1 VERANQDHQMSTLQD
16 RDLDRS
22 FERLDRSEKY
32 RAEKIGYDATRQAT
46 ALTRKCLPELI
57 ANIRNDRAAS
67 RGKAL
72 WRALKGISDDNLAVR
87 LFMAGASVAGSDR
100 LGCNRDGHKSFQS
113 TALWISRQI
122 APKCQDRELQ
132 AKIGVWGIEMLLD
145 LSGPVFE
152 LRNDD
157 FLVLNGELNDF
168 MDEVYVRELVTNGL
182 LSPIFERPV
191 PWTQVNKGGLPSDH
205 WARDGASLISGHH
218 RKAEAVVR
226 KAIADGKMR
235 RPLNAL
241 NYLQSPAYI
250 INERLLAFMKRVRRP
265 GSKSRHLVKYS
276 GNGPPGIGGRNGKRN
291 RRGRRTLSPPTR
303 WSVVA
308 SGLHCTSIFAV
319 VLMQSRILI
328 SSVRIMSAP
337 CSYLLTE
344 RRLAMRG

>member
-1 VERANQDHQMSTLQD
+1 VPH
-16 RDLDRS
+16 
-22 FERLDRSEKY
+22 
-32 RAEKIGYDATRQAT
+32 
-46 ALTRKCLPELI
+46 
-57 ANIRNDRAAS
+57 
-67 RGKAL
+67 
-72 WRALKGISDDNLAVR
+72 LAVR
-87 LFMAGASVAGSDR
+87 RYGGPSKVYPTTILPFGFSWPARALLAVIGLAVTET
-100 LGCNRDGHKSFQS
+100 FQS

-250 INERLLAFMKRVRRP
+250 INERLREQSASAERGNANRTRRCYPAVGQGSSLELAKGRQAGNP
-265 GSKSRHLVKYS
+265 GM
-276 GNGPPGIGGRNGKRN
+276 
-291 RRGRRTLSPPTR
+291 R
-303 WSVVA
+303 W
-308 SGLHCTSIFAV
+308 HCA
-319 VLMQSRILI
+319 R
-328 SSVRIMSAP
+328 
-337 CSYLLTE
+337 
-344 RRLAMRG
+344 